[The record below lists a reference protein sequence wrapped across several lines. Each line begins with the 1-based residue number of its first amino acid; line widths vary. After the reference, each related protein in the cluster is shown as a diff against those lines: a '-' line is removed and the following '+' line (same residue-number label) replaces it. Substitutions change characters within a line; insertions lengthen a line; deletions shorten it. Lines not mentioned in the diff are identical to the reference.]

1 MAERHATSEQDFE
14 DFVRRSR
21 NPSGS
26 CVGAST
32 CACGAEKGQA
42 RWARYAQGSPKGTK
56 CWECGSTSKWRR
68 EKGYTNRG
76 RVALETKKQRFAK
89 VKGLLKS
96 LKAAMASTEPERL
109 NDIDAIVAEVEGLEQ
124 LPAWGAETSDATNTE
139 KFEELGHAQDMD

>member
-1 MAERHATSEQDFE
+1 MAERHATSGQ
-14 DFVRRSR
+14 DFVRTSR
-21 NPSGS
+21 NPSGA

-32 CACGAEKGQA
+32 CECGAKKGQA
-42 RWARYAQGSPKGTK
+42 PWARYAQGSPKGTK
-56 CWECGSTSKWRR
+56 CYECGSTSKWRL
-68 EKGYTNRG
+68 ENGYTNKG

-109 NDIDAIVAEVEGLEQ
+109 KDIDAIVAEVEVLEQ

-139 KFEELGHAQDMD
+139 NSEELGRDID